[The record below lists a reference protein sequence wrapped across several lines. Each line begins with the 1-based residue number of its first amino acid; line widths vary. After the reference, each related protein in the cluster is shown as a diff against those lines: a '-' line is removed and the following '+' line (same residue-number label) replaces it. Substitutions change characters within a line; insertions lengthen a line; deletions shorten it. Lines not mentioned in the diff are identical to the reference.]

1 MLKLLNIE
9 EREDR
14 FCKNDSSNV
23 FNTFVF
29 ISKKKKDINHFNQL
43 LIMDYQ
49 QIFPTRNFEKKKKEK
64 ESTILQ
70 NNYFLLTQLGG

>member
-1 MLKLLNIE
+1 MLKLLKIE
-9 EREDR
+9 EKREDR
-14 FCKNDSSNV
+14 FCRNDSSNA
-23 FNTFVF
+23 FVF

-49 QIFPTRNFEKKKKEK
+49 QIFPTRNSEKKEKEK
-64 ESTILQ
+64 ESTSLQ